1 MGHTLD
7 ATKAAYYRAN
17 TEQLK
22 ETYKNYIPYL
32 TIQKALNISESPEY
46 QSITKENQVLRAE
59 TAKQVVERTELQ
71 DLRAELEKTKEE
83 TTKYIQE
90 LFRDIDDQRGNVR

>member
-71 DLRAELEKTKEE
+71 DLRA
-83 TTKYIQE
+83 
-90 LFRDIDDQRGNVR
+90 